1 MSTQFSKSEPKVR
14 HLLVLTF
21 AIASLFSLAGAMLS
35 ATDHDPQS
43 DFDVPGFVVVIVSL
57 FSVFF
62 APQYV
67 LIAVFTGILLISTVL
82 IVKQGFEGL
91 GTCRIILILCGG
103 LHHIFWGV
111 VTDTILASGYWCW
124 LASFVLSLVA
134 HLLAYRHGG
143 TLDAAYTFREEE
155 H

>member
-1 MSTQFSKSEPKVR
+1 MSTQSPKREIAAR
-14 HLLVLTF
+14 HMLVLVPAF
-21 AIASLFSLAGAMLS
+21 ASLFLLTGAMLL
-35 ATDHDPQS
+35 ATDHDPNS

-67 LIAVFTGILLISTVL
+67 FIAVFTGILLISTVL

-91 GTCRIILILCGG
+91 GTCRIILISCGG
-103 LHHIFWGV
+103 LTTVFFGIH
-111 VTDTILASGYWCW
+111 TDTVLASGYWCW
-124 LASFVLSLVA
+124 LASFVFSLCA
-134 HLLAYRHGG
+134 HLIAYRKGG
-143 TLDAAYTFREEE
+143 TLDAAYTFRDEE